1 MVDYTGTKC
10 PVCGK
15 PFLKGDDIVVC
26 PECGAPYH
34 RACYQEAGK
43 CIFSDKH
50 GTGEVWQTPHV
61 EAPNPEQETADN
73 LCPHC
78 GNKNPHSSL
87 FCSQCGY
94 PLSGGPEQHAN
105 SAYQQGHYGPGQNGV
120 PPWSDPYGNGPYPPP
135 YGQNYGG
142 PGQNPPPGYPGGQQI
157 PAMFDP
163 MGGVN
168 PADTLDGVPAGDLA
182 RVVQNS
188 IPYYLPVFVN
198 YKRFRRGRFNF
209 CAFLFSGGWMLYRKM
224 YRLGG
229 ILTGCLLLLYFVN
242 LIVTVNY
249 SVPITQEIFSQL
261 GVDFVRTT
269 PNYYQMMQA
278 AEILSTYSPREIFL
292 VAVPMLTSLIQFGI
306 QIFCGIQGNK
316 LYCTHCIRKVQKIR
330 SETSSPED
338 YNNRL
343 QSEGGVNMAVTI
355 CLLICYMLLN
365 WLPRF
370 L

>member
-1 MVDYTGTKC
+1 MIDYTGTKC
-10 PVCGK
+10 PVCGQ

-26 PECGAPYH
+26 PECGTPYH
-34 RACYQEAGK
+34 RACYQKAGS
-43 CIFSDKH
+43 CIFSEKH
-50 GTGEVWQTPHV
+50 GTGEVWQAPHV
-61 EAPNPEQETADN
+61 EAPNPDQEAADN
-73 LCPHC
+73 ICPHC
-78 GNKNPHSSL
+78 GNHNPHSSL

-105 SAYQQGHYGPGQNGV
+105 SSYQQGRYRPDDAPGPQQGQ
-120 PPWSDPYGNGPYPPP
+120 DPYGGSPFGWGGSYPPP
-135 YGQNYGG
+135 YGQ
-142 PGQNPPPGYPGGQQI
+142 GQPPQGGQQI
-157 PAMFDP
+157 PTMFDP

-182 RVVQNS
+182 RLVQNNT
-188 IPYYLPVFVN
+188 PYYMPVFLN

-224 YRLGG
+224 YKLGG
-229 ILTGCLLLLYFVN
+229 ILTGVLLLLYLAN
-242 LIVTVNY
+242 TIMTVNY
-249 SVPITQEIFSQL
+249 SIPITREIFSQIGIDIL
-261 GVDFVRTT
+261 RVT
-269 PNYYQMMQA
+269 PDYYQMLQA
-278 AEILSTYSPREIFL
+278 AQILSSYSAGDIFL
-292 VAVPMLTSLIQFGI
+292 VAVPMIASLIQFGI

-316 LYCTHCIRKVQKIR
+316 LYCTHCIRKAKKIQAQ
-330 SETSSPED
+330 TSGQED
-338 YNNRL
+338 YHNHL